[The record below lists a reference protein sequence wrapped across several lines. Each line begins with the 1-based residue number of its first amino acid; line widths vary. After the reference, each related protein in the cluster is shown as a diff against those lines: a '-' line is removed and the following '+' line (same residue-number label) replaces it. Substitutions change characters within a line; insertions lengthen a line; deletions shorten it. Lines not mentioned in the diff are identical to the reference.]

1 MIGQAALS
9 WSSAWTAHAGCS
21 GGCCCLTAL
30 GSPPFRP
37 RGLRR
42 SLSWRL
48 DESEAVAAW
57 HNGSAL
63 CRGLAPR
70 YNMTCDDDHCAEGR
84 PRRRPGLS
92 DSRFVSDPAR
102 AGRQASADPVGSLP
116 TILLR
121 GECGLRHQRPDK
133 PAIGS
138 NVDTA
143 KPSARFARISGSFRS
158 SHSRAFFRPSSNS
171 SCRNSAEQL
180 NLLDAS

>member
-30 GSPPFRP
+30 GSPPFRR

-84 PRRRPGLS
+84 PRRRAGLS
-92 DSRFVSDPAR
+92 AFRFVGDPAR
-102 AGRQASADPVGSLP
+102 AGQQAFSEPLGKPSNDPPPPVSAGYAISARTNRRSARTWTPPSPRHG
-116 TILLR
+116 LR
-121 GECGLRHQRPDK
+121 GSVAVFG
-133 PAIGS
+133 PAI
-138 NVDTA
+138 
-143 KPSARFARISGSFRS
+143 
-158 SHSRAFFRPSSNS
+158 RAPSSGRARTARAGIRLS
-171 SCRNSAEQL
+171 S
-180 NLLDAS
+180 